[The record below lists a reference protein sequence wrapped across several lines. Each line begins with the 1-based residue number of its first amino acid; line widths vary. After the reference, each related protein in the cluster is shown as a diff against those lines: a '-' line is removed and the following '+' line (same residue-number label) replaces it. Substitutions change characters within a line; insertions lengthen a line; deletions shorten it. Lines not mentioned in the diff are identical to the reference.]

1 MKKII
6 ILAAALGSPVLWAQA
21 SLQKVEVNLSGV
33 YLPRVGF
40 DDNDAIEAVLDG
52 ELPNLCYTL
61 TEPKVDIDLEN
72 HKINVTQYA
81 SRRTDGMCAQ
91 GESLPEEALATNPF
105 QQTMMIGHLP
115 DGSYSINYATEAG
128 PRTRRFEVGM
138 APVASVDNVRYA
150 TVTNATVPDV
160 TSSLKPTTIELQGL
174 LPTPCHQLVGVAT
187 QAVDDVMVV
196 LPTIRAISNGPCL
209 QVIRPFSTKVNIGV
223 LSAGRHLVHVRS
235 ANGRSVNRLLS
246 TERCRQGD
254 NCN

>member
-6 ILAAALGSPVLWAQA
+6 VLVAALGSPVLWAQA
-21 SLQKVEVNLSGV
+21 SSEKVEVNLAGV

-61 TEPKVDIDLEN
+61 TETKVDIDHES
-72 HKINVTQYA
+72 HQINVTQYA

-91 GESLPEEALATNPF
+91 DASLPEEALATNPF
-105 QQTMMIGHLP
+105 QQTVLIGRLP
-115 DGSYSINYATEAG
+115 NGIYNIMYSTEAG
-128 PRTRRFEVGM
+128 RRARRFDVGM

-150 TVTNATVPDV
+150 MVTNATVPDV

-174 LPTPCHQLVGVAT
+174 LPTPCHQLAGVAT

-196 LPTIRAISNGPCL
+196 LPVIKAISNGPCL
-209 QVIRPFSTKVNIGV
+209 QVIRPFTTSVDLGV
-223 LSAGRHLVHVRS
+223 LTAGRHLVHVRS

-246 TERCRQGD
+246 TERCRQGEP
-254 NCN
+254 CT